1 MYKGA
6 IAIVILLLLS
16 TFAGCKIMKAADQK
30 TDQLFE
36 QVVDAI
42 NENDMEAAYA
52 LTIQELIDK
61 EKFAKDF
68 DAIQALWGEEMD
80 YEYVQAGIKM
90 EVEPGLKIYI
100 ATYVVTK
107 SDDTNF
113 VVTISRAE
121 YKTGQEGIYNLNI
134 QPAVIQEAA

>member
-16 TFAGCKIMKAADQK
+16 TFAGCKTMKAADQK

-42 NENDMEAAYA
+42 NENDMEAACA

-107 SDDTNF
+107 GDDTNF